1 MDKKS
6 HGTEPQERYNS
17 VSILDCTLRD
27 GGYVNDWRFELDM
40 ARDVYRSLA
49 KSGIDFVELGFVTSP
64 EFFDSTK
71 HGPFRACQESK
82 LQYITQGIQGPPVAL
97 MCDHGKLKIADL
109 PDKQNSVA
117 SMIRLA
123 VHRDKINQAIKFLE
137 LVKNKNYLTS
147 LQVMGYA
154 NYNEPEK
161 ANLLAAASGSGLDYL
176 YIADSYGSMVP
187 EDITPIFEP
196 FLALDGLKVG
206 FHPHNSLQLAFAN
219 TLEAIKIGVN
229 IVDGSIYGMG
239 RGSGNL
245 PTEVL
250 LSFLSRFSSKYN
262 VIPLLNCIDR
272 YFISLKRQT
281 PWGYQLSYMI
291 SGIFKCH
298 PYFAAEI
305 VQRKEYTMEGMWKGL
320 EVIQEI
326 NPVGYDGE
334 LIKKLIE
341 LGVLGSLGKKA
352 LHIAAKVGS
361 DTPDA
366 SRPKAPYINR
376 HEGSDILIL
385 ANGPTLKEYQP
396 KIQKFIAKYQPV
408 IMGANYLAGLFEPHY
423 HAFVNL
429 KRFTMYVGEASP
441 RSKLLLGE
449 NIPESLISEYTQRPY
464 ERLYFRDILNADFDI
479 VDGRIQ
485 TNCRTVSVLLCGV
498 AIVMGAHRIFVA
510 GMDGYMGKTNIRDT
524 LFYEEAFEPEEN
536 KVNKE
541 RHMWNDRFLR
551 EVDQYFQDK
560 GKEGIHILTPTSHQH
575 FYKGIDNYV

>member
-1 MDKKS
+1 MGKNNHKTS
-6 HGTEPQERYNS
+6 LQQRYNS
-17 VSILDCTLRD
+17 LSILDCTFRD
-27 GGYVNDWRFELDM
+27 GGYVNDWQFELDM
-40 ARDVYRSLA
+40 AQDVYRSLA
-49 KSGIDFVELGFVTSP
+49 KSGVDFVELGFVTSP
-64 EFFDSTK
+64 EFFDPSK
-71 HGPFRACQESK
+71 QGPFRACKESD
-82 LQYITQGIQGPPVAL
+82 LQYITQGIQGPSVVL
-97 MCDHGKLKIADL
+97 MCDYGKLKISDL
-109 PDKQNSVA
+109 PPKRNSVA

-123 VHRDKINQAIKFLE
+123 VHRDKINEAVKYLE
-137 LVKNKNYLTS
+137 LVKKQGYLTS

-154 NYNEPEK
+154 NYSESEK
-161 ANLLAAASGSGLDYL
+161 ANLMAAASDSGLDYL

-187 EDITPIFEP
+187 DDIAPVFEP
-196 FLALDGLKVG
+196 FLALGDMKVG

-219 TLEAIKIGVN
+219 TLEAIKVGVN
-229 IVDGSIYGMG
+229 IVDSSIYGMG

-272 YFISLKRQT
+272 YFMKLKRQT

-305 VQRKEYTMEGMWKGL
+305 VQRKEYSMEDLWKGL

-334 LIKKLIE
+334 LVKKLIE

-361 DTPDA
+361 DAPD
-366 SRPKAPYINR
+366 SWRPKVPYINR
-376 HEGSDILIL
+376 HQGADFLIL
-385 ANGPTLKEYQP
+385 ANGPTLKEYQA
-396 KIQKFIAKYQPV
+396 KIQKFIDKYQPV

-429 KRFTMYVGEASP
+429 KRFTMYVQEASS

-449 NIPESLISEYTQRPY
+449 NIPDNLIDEYTQGRY
-464 ERLYFRDILNADFDI
+464 ERLYFRDVINADFDI

-498 AIVMGAHRIFVA
+498 AIVMGANRIFVA
-510 GMDGYMGKTNIRDT
+510 GMDGYMGKTTIRDN

-536 KVNKE
+536 KIKKE
-541 RHMWNDRFLR
+541 RHMWNDRFLH
-551 EVDQYFQDK
+551 EVDQYLQGI